1 MNKIKIAAIQLNLVQ
16 CTSELDFYNLLDS
29 LVKESVSNGAKIVC
43 FPEDLGFCLAWAKE
57 SYRIECIRQNVD
69 PGIKTLGAK
78 SWLESLIDTILSRI
92 KLNRMGEWLSQKRIS
107 DIIKRTFKKLA
118 CNNNVIIISGS
129 VYERKL
135 TGIYNI
141 CYVYEPDGRL
151 AGSYAKK
158 KLVPIEV
165 AWGVKSGN
173 QNTPIKT
180 SLVDIGVVICY
191 DLDDPLFI
199 KEMTD
204 NGAQFLVA
212 PSGGWRPYP
221 NYPFD
226 KEKEQ
231 PQLARSIENQ
241 ISIIRPYC
249 CGWLFPALYFQGHTQ
264 IVGQDGEIL
273 AESTDWE
280 KQKIFYADLALKPK
294 ILK

>member
-1 MNKIKIAAIQLNLVQ
+1 MDTIKIAAIQLNLVQ
-16 CTSELDFYNLLDS
+16 CTSEHDFYVYLNRM
-29 LVKESVSNGAKIVC
+29 VKEAVSNGAKVIC

-57 SYRIECIRQNVD
+57 SYRIECIRQNID
-69 PGIKTLGAK
+69 PQITSLGVKNWFEKLAD
-78 SWLESLIDTILSRI
+78 LILSKI
-92 KLNRMGEWLSQKRIS
+92 KLNKMGEWLSQKRIS

-118 CNNNVIIISGS
+118 IENKIIIVSGS

-135 TGIYNI
+135 TGIYNL
-141 CYVYEPDGRL
+141 CYVYESNGKL
-151 AGSYAKK
+151 AGTYAKK
-158 KLVPIEV
+158 KLVPIEI

-180 SLVDIGVVICY
+180 DLVDIGVVICY

-231 PQLARSIENQ
+231 PQIPRSIENQ
-241 ISIIRPYC
+241 ISIVRPYC

-264 IVGQDGEIL
+264 IVGPGGKIL
-273 AESTDWE
+273 VESTDWN
-280 KQKIFYADLALKPK
+280 KQKIFYADLALRPK